1 MAFFDFLKPKWS
13 AGKMSEEDRQREF
26 WLTKRWTSYTAWKR
40 CRDRY
45 AVFADLLER
54 QCKEEPIGRMSERA
68 LEEERA
74 GYRELFSQ
82 KVLEPFSLEGV
93 GNWDSNTTKWNQST
107 YADALKGLV
116 AYDKGLAQ
124 LAQGDRGVF
133 MHNSRG
139 LLEDAKNCADSKYM
153 WYYQG
158 GPKGGDGMVYYG
170 KYVQAMKTAL
180 LWAVENGGFGAGGLQ
195 PAMANLSS
203 DCCWTE
209 SHVIEISGKQK
220 RVQGTREFAI
230 QETAHLNTL
239 PRVPAPSVD
248 LIVRTGE
255 PCPVS
260 GIYEPQVRD
269 GLMTYML
276 EGQEAYRYGEP
287 CLAPGGGD
295 SVTWRLLWEDT
306 RYLDGVIPDEE
317 KDYYPPLETP
327 DFDAWVN
334 MEEVIDNAPRDVVI
348 TARSGELASYT
359 GTWSAMDDLNGRV
372 RWRKGE
378 PLPLHHGRSVEWVF
392 SPGS

>member
-13 AGKMSEEDRQREF
+13 AGKMTEEDRQRRF
-26 WLTKRWTSYTAWKR
+26 WVIKSITSYTAWKR

-45 AVFADLLER
+45 AVFVDLLER
-54 QCKEEPIGRMSERA
+54 QCKEEPIGRMGQA
-68 LEEERA
+68 
-74 GYRELFSQ
+74 ELNKKIATVKRLIEQ
-82 KVLEPFSLEGV
+82 GVLIPSDLNGIENDYFTEWS
-93 GNWDSNTTKWNQST
+93 QST

-195 PAMANLSS
+195 PMMANLSS
-203 DCCWTE
+203 GSVWQEPHFIKFKD
-209 SHVIEISGKQK
+209 KPK
-220 RVQGTREFAI
+220 RVQGTREFL
-230 QETAHLNTL
+230 QSRCAHLMSL
-239 PRVPAPSVD
+239 PRVPTPSEERLVQS
-248 LIVRTGE
+248 GE
-255 PCPVS
+255 PCAVS

-327 DFDAWVN
+327 DLDAWVN